1 MFSRKLKTHE
11 ESSQDDTVLK
21 NGDLGP
27 RFQKMW
33 DYMMGWSSGERGR
46 NLTPPALKY
55 KGGRESIRINYCEIQ
70 GKAQIGLNLGT
81 ENTLSECRAGKGRS
95 FYISSRKDKGIV
107 TQL

>member
-1 MFSRKLKTHE
+1 MFSRKLKTCQ

-27 RFQKMW
+27 RFQKM
-33 DYMMGWSSGERGR
+33 DRMMGWSSGERGR

-70 GKAQIGLNLGT
+70 GKTQIGLNLVT
-81 ENTLSECRAGKGRS
+81 EKT
-95 FYISSRKDKGIV
+95 
-107 TQL
+107 